1 MGKKIDFT
9 HGERAVIM
17 RYLQAKEDKAKAEK
31 EEKDAKAAAKE
42 VFTKLGKAY
51 KATDKT
57 SYLYGTVQMK
67 GQVKSVVYKE
77 TNARGAIDWQAY
89 AMALGG
95 NAKDAER
102 FRKPENTRTSLDL
115 ATEAQE
121 KEIHG

>member
-1 MGKKIDFT
+1 MSKKIDFT

-17 RYLQAKEDKAKAEK
+17 RYLQAKEDKAKAER

-42 VFTKLGKAY
+42 VFAKLGKLY

-57 SYLYGTVQMK
+57 SYLYGTVQVRGEAK
-67 GQVKSVVYKE
+67 AVVYKE
-77 TNARGAIDWQAY
+77 TTAKGTIDWQAY

-95 NAKDAER
+95 NTQDAER

-115 ATEAQE
+115 ATKAQE
-121 KEIHG
+121 KEILG